1 MSIAASI
8 SLARPTAAF
17 RRAPRGAAA
26 PRRASLQTVAAGKNI
41 LYDVPVSNNG
51 ARNRLIVYWKG
62 VEDQFT
68 IANPSEVGGIKSE
81 EYLAM
86 NPQGKMPLL
95 VTADGLAL
103 PESEVISQYICHAF
117 DEGPELIPEDPETRA
132 VCALATRI
140 HDLYVVP
147 IQGCMYRAGYDVK
160 TRADQ
165 LAEVAKQLDVIEG
178 VMNLR
183 TDGPF
188 VGGREPSTAD
198 AALFPTYVF
207 IEYILPK
214 HFGWKDVWAG
224 RPTTANWF
232 EAMKLDTCGARV
244 YGEVRGGLEAWEENG
259 RWDTVGVTEAVKD
272 TSFKWAY

>member
-8 SLARPTAAF
+8 SLARSTAAF

-117 DEGPELIPEDPETRA
+117 DEGPELSRVHTTHTRTNPPRSSQNECIGRRRRVDRLA
-132 VCALATRI
+132 PHIGCRIAQRRRPVRHEHRRIDFSRPPDRRVSPRASRCRGAPSRVSSDGGSRQEHPLRRPRQQQRCARNRLIVYWKR
-140 HDLYVVP
+140 
-147 IQGCMYRAGYDVK
+147 R
-160 TRADQ
+160 
-165 LAEVAKQLDVIEG
+165 
-178 VMNLR
+178 
-183 TDGPF
+183 
-188 VGGREPSTAD
+188 GRS
-198 AALFPTYVF
+198 
-207 IEYILPK
+207 
-214 HFGWKDVWAG
+214 
-224 RPTTANWF
+224 
-232 EAMKLDTCGARV
+232 
-244 YGEVRGGLEAWEENG
+244 VRD
-259 RWDTVGVTEAVKD
+259 R
-272 TSFKWAY
+272 